1 MCLQGYFAVEN
12 FLNDIYE
19 IFVSGNGEAGYGE
32 VLQ

>member
-1 MCLQGYFAVEN
+1 MSSGLFCSRN